1 MKYCVVTLRNFEST
15 IPAYQTARRLKMKRF
30 SPSAWN
36 VYALK
41 ITLQQIVP
49 TIASTNL
56 RTNTD
61 PLNRPSLRLVRATL

>member
-1 MKYCVVTLRNFEST
+1 
-15 IPAYQTARRLKMKRF
+15 MKRF